1 MSEQK
6 QFTIELDQLQ
16 GYEFKVRFDLDGI
29 EPLLLDEP
37 APIGQGRGPN
47 PSRLVAAAAANCLG
61 ASLLYCVSKNQPPQG
76 SLRASATCTLGRN
89 EQGRLRITGIDV
101 RLELAATLEQAARTK
116 RQPARGL
123 SRIRRGAQR
132 TRRNPASGCCL
143 VRVRIS
149 MRVTC
154 AARLPC

>member
-61 ASLLYCVSKNQPPQG
+61 ASLLYCVSKNQPLQG

-116 RQPARGL
+116 RCLDLFEDFCVVSASLREGFPVSVAVLNERGEIL
-123 SRIRRGAQR
+123 HRGVA
-132 TRRNPASGCCL
+132 
-143 VRVRIS
+143 
-149 MRVTC
+149 
-154 AARLPC
+154 

>member
-16 GYEFKVRFDLDGI
+16 GYEFKVRFDLDGV
-29 EPLLLDEP
+29 EPLLVDEP
-37 APIGQGRGPN
+37 APIGQGQGPN

-61 ASLLYCVSKNQPPQG
+61 ASLLYCVSKNQPSQG

-89 EQGRLRITGIDV
+89 EKGRLRITGIDV

-116 RQPARGL
+116 RCLDLFEDFCVVSASLRDGFPVSVAVLNERGEIL
-123 SRIRRGAQR
+123 HRGVA
-132 TRRNPASGCCL
+132 
-143 VRVRIS
+143 
-149 MRVTC
+149 
-154 AARLPC
+154 

>member
-116 RQPARGL
+116 RCLDLFEDFCVVSASLREGFPVSVAVLNERGEIL
-123 SRIRRGAQR
+123 HRGVA
-132 TRRNPASGCCL
+132 
-143 VRVRIS
+143 
-149 MRVTC
+149 
-154 AARLPC
+154 

>member
-16 GYEFKVRFDLDGI
+16 GYEFKVRFDLDGV
-29 EPLLLDEP
+29 EPLLVDEP
-37 APIGQGRGPN
+37 APIGQGQGPN

-89 EQGRLRITGIDV
+89 EKGRLRITGIDV

-116 RQPARGL
+116 RCLDLFEDFCVVSASLRDGFPVSVAVLNERGEIL
-123 SRIRRGAQR
+123 HRGVA
-132 TRRNPASGCCL
+132 
-143 VRVRIS
+143 
-149 MRVTC
+149 
-154 AARLPC
+154 